1 MELVTHPHL
10 SQSSLSRSRSRTD
23 RCKTISV
30 GVGVGAGA
38 GLRVMTSDFT
48 TSCYFNGDVFLV
60 TSSSHCRGA
69 IPPPDKQILDTRYKM
84 VHCQYCISVISPVA
98 VTRIVKLHLHFDVK
112 AESSKL
118 GCPAQHVTCDP
129 VSRSV
134 DCLEDVCIGA
144 LFSREFIVLFDQS
157 S

>member
-1 MELVTHPHL
+1 
-10 SQSSLSRSRSRTD
+10 
-23 RCKTISV
+23 
-30 GVGVGAGA
+30 
-38 GLRVMTSDFT
+38 
-48 TSCYFNGDVFLV
+48 
-60 TSSSHCRGA
+60 
-69 IPPPDKQILDTRYKM
+69 M
-84 VHCQYCISVISPVA
+84 VCCQYCISVISPRGST

-118 GCPAQHVTCDP
+118 VKASWVAQHATCDP